1 MLTDTQ
7 CRTAKPKEKLYR
19 LNDSNGLY
27 LEVKPNGKK
36 AWRYRFKL
44 SGKSSMF
51 ALGESLQLAIFER
64 VELIGHSFG
73 GYLAQCLAA
82 MCPEKVSQ
90 LWLLSALTSEGGS
103 AYQQSGQNDMMSVCK
118 LDLAQGRIALHSAER
133 FHHLLGG
140 DIPLAGS
147 EPAQL
152 LLDLPPSSITDLS
165 CPVNYLITEQDR
177 LTSVSHQLK
186 FAGRLEARVIY
197 WSGGHI
203 APLSDIRWLSKGI
216 Y

>member
-1 MLTDTQ
+1 MIPRIMISGFFL
-7 CRTAKPKEKLYR
+7 RR
-19 LNDSNGLY
+19 S
-27 LEVKPNGKK
+27 
-36 AWRYRFKL
+36 AWHRAFMGHCFDELRDESVDL
-44 SGKSSMF
+44 ASWIQQMSLHL
-51 ALGESLQLAIFER
+51 ALFER

-103 AYQQSGQNDMMSVCK
+103 ALESYQQSGQNDMMSICK
-118 LDLAQGRIALHSAER
+118 LDVAQGRIALHSAEH

-140 DIPLAGS
+140 NIPLADS

-152 LLDLPPSSITDLS
+152 LLDLPPSSIADLS

-177 LTSVSHQLK
+177 LTSVSHQLT
-186 FAGRLEARVIY
+186 FAGRLNARVFY
-197 WSGGHI
+197 WPGGHI
-203 APLSDIRWLSKGI
+203 APLSDTRWLSKNI